1 MPKGDKVRKGFFFY
15 VMMLLLF
22 IIAIFLILVVI
33 MIFNPGMNILGL
45 KYFSAVQTQRIDN
58 YVDGSGISHDFDLS
72 NRTDIYISGNRIDF
86 GIEVDQ
92 NVEKVTLEIENYQTG
107 FATSDQSTTFDYTL
121 STGENLSTLR
131 DEIRINF
138 TNPEGFL
145 YFNSHCYVRILVPE
159 DATFNPLN
167 TLNVSCGAGSI
178 NLGNATEEG
187 VAMNI
192 DNLSLATTTG
202 SIQIGVNFDSTYTS
216 LAINNENGSFHTYQ
230 QEMKFVNGGVLALSG
245 NGSFE
250 FGDIVPTNDSS
261 SFSIQNNIERGN
273 LSAGKVDADM
283 ALKTINATI
292 NIDTYSGNLESN
304 NLVNETDGMNLTIG
318 TAEGEISLPFANN
331 SNITIS
337 NAENCDIFVN
347 SNNAHINIGN
357 LGSTSW
363 IETES
368 GSIDVSLSAQEG
380 NIYLVSETAAINV
393 TGNQN
398 LNANLAVTSISGAV
412 NFDYYQTSRFTVS
425 FFNADG
431 EARENVS
438 VEGYDTISN
447 PMYINGGGATT
458 KISTNG
464 NINLRIAR

>member
-45 KYFSAVQTQRIDN
+45 KYFSAVQTQRIDS

-92 NVEKVTLEIENYQTG
+92 NVEKVTFEIENYQTG
-107 FATSDQSTTFDYTL
+107 FATSDQSTTYDYSLSADEDL
-121 STGENLSTLR
+121 STIEVN
-131 DEIRINF
+131 I

-159 DATFNPLN
+159 SATFNPLN

-187 VAMNI
+187 VAMDI

-202 SIQIGVNFDSTYTS
+202 SIQIGVNFDSTYSS
-216 LAINNENGSFHTYQ
+216 LSVTCEGGSFSTF
-230 QEMKFVNGGVLALSG
+230 QENMNFVDGGVLALSG

-464 NINLRIAR
+464 NINLRIAS

>member
-33 MIFNPGMNILGL
+33 MIFNPGKTILGL
-45 KYFSAVQTQRIDN
+45 KYFSATGTERIDSFG
-58 YVDGSGISHDFDLS
+58 YEGGTKYDIDLS
-72 NRTDIYISGNRIDF
+72 ARTDIYISGNNIDF

-107 FATSDQSTTFDYTL
+107 FATSDQSTVFKHTSSVGINSL
-121 STGENLSTLR
+121 PSKNVIE
-131 DEIRINF
+131 INF
-138 TNPEGFL
+138 ANPEGFL
-145 YFNSHCYVRILVPE
+145 YFNSHCYVRVLVPE
-159 DATFNPLN
+159 SATFNPLN

-187 VAMNI
+187 IAMDVNYL
-192 DNLSLATTTG
+192 NLSTTTG
-202 SIQIGVNFDSTYTS
+202 SIQIGKNFDSTYSS
-216 LAINNENGSFHTYQ
+216 LSVTCEGGSFSTF
-230 QEMKFVNGGVLALSG
+230 QENMNFVDGGVLALSG
-245 NGSFE
+245 NGSFK
-250 FGDIVPTNDSS
+250 FGNIAPEDKTS
-261 SFSIQNNIERGN
+261 SFTIQNNIASGSF
-273 LSAGKVDADM
+273 SAGEVKADM
-283 ALKTINATI
+283 SLRTTNATI
-292 NIDTYSGNLESN
+292 NIASYIGNLESN
-304 NLVNETDGMNLTIG
+304 NLVNETNGMNLTIG

-337 NAENCDIFVN
+337 NAEKCDIFIN
-347 SNNAHINIGN
+347 SNNAHINIDN
-357 LGSTSW
+357 VGSTSW
-363 IETES
+363 IEAEA
-368 GSIDVSLSAQEG
+368 GSINVSLSSQFG
-380 NIYLVSETAAINV
+380 NIFVLSETAPINV

-464 NINLRIAR
+464 NINLRIAS

>member
-45 KYFSAVQTQRIDN
+45 KYFSAVQTQRIDS

-72 NRTDIYISGNRIDF
+72 SRTDIYISGNRIDF

-92 NVEKVTLEIENYQTG
+92 NVEKVTFEIENYQTG
-107 FATSDQSTTFDYTL
+107 FATSDQSTTYDYSLSADEDL
-121 STGENLSTLR
+121 STIEVN
-131 DEIRINF
+131 I

-159 DATFNPLN
+159 GATFNPLN

-187 VAMNI
+187 VAMDI

-261 SFSIQNNIERGN
+261 SFSIQNNIERGS

-464 NINLRIAR
+464 NINLRIAS